1 MRTGRNAVLP
11 QDNKPVASAEWS
23 TPAVSK
29 SGRPTSL
36 PSPANATH
44 AGSSFHGSS
53 RPTRRV
59 VNAFPC
65 AAAPLCVGWTNP
77 LWSLI
82 VLSAQIEL
90 IKEKLGTLCTTKP
103 MVYLGAGRSHPITVS
118 GPAAGCCAGG
128 WM

>member
-1 MRTGRNAVLP
+1 M
-11 QDNKPVASAEWS
+11 
-23 TPAVSK
+23 
-29 SGRPTSL
+29 
-36 PSPANATH
+36 
-44 AGSSFHGSS
+44 
-53 RPTRRV
+53 
-59 VNAFPC
+59 NAFPC

-103 MVYLGAGRSHPITVS
+103 MVYLGAGRSHPITVG
-118 GPAAGCCAGG
+118 GPAAGCGAGG